1 MKNIRDAL
9 IRIAMFA
16 LVFLSWMW
24 VLAQPFSSMVNLAI
38 IVGAV
43 LLVFPV
49 VWLGRLLLDADPKPE
64 DAAWLTTLMH
74 ALLMVLFGAAIIRA
88 LGTYDSWR
96 GWLIPVPLAVGLALV
111 ILTGALAA
119 LTVLNLALRGCG
131 APFGIALSRRLA
143 VDWLYAWTRNPM
155 VLATLA
161 FLVTLGLWFQ
171 SGLFVLWVLLL
182 VTPALLFFVKLFE
195 ERELEIRF
203 GESYRQYRAR
213 TPMLLPRKPGAH
225 KTVSTRSKAA
235 AKPAARKRAT
245 AKPARKRR
253 RR

>member
-1 MKNIRDAL
+1 
-9 IRIAMFA
+9 MFA

-24 VLAQPFSSMVNLAI
+24 VLAQPFTSMVNLAV

-49 VWLGRLLLDADPKPE
+49 AWLGRLLLDADPDPQA
-64 DAAWLTTLMH
+64 AAWLTTLVH

-88 LGTYDSWR
+88 LGTYESWR
-96 GWLIPVPLAVGLALV
+96 VWLIPVPVAVGMALV
-111 ILTGALAA
+111 ILTGAVTA

-131 APFGIALSRRLA
+131 APFGIALSHRLA
-143 VDWLYAWTRNPM
+143 IDWLYAWTRNPM

-182 VTPALLFFVKLFE
+182 VTPALLFFVRWFE

-203 GESYRQYRAR
+203 GESYRLYKAR
-213 TPMLLPRKPGAH
+213 TPMLLPRKPAVK
-225 KTVSTRSKAA
+225 KTASGRARA
-235 AKPAARKRAT
+235 PARTARKRS
-245 AKPARKRR
+245 KR
-253 RR
+253 